1 MKNQFQI
8 TAVSVVLGSET
19 DRCAVMRW
27 SGGGGDV
34 VTPGQTA
41 LTLLPRKP
49 MKEEHIEWD
58 QIEIAAATK

>member
-1 MKNQFQI
+1 MFLQI
-8 TAVSVVLGSET
+8 SAVSVVLGSET

-34 VTPGQTA
+34 VTPLQTA

-49 MKEEHIEWD
+49 VKEHIDWD
-58 QIEIAAATK
+58 QIEIAATTK